1 MQALKALVI
10 FMGVLIVAGMAL
22 LVYGLVTRTGGGED
36 RAGAAGAPAAV
47 PTLPSPTIV
56 DFGTLELA
64 IPDGCSLAG
73 SELAGARLV
82 IRIDGQV
89 ERGCQQLVIV
99 DLASGRELGRVKA
112 VAPGIKPAP

>member
-22 LVYGLVTRTGGGED
+22 LVYGLMTRTGGDEATDGM
-36 RAGAAGAPAAV
+36 AAGGSA
-47 PTLPSPTIV
+47 TISPLEP
-56 DFGTLELA
+56 FGTLELS

-73 SELAGARLV
+73 SELAGERLV
-82 IRIDGQV
+82 VRITGQV

-99 DLASGRELGRVKA
+99 DLASGRELGRLKA
-112 VAPGIKPAP
+112 VPPMSGSAP

>member
-22 LVYGLVTRTGGGED
+22 LVYGLVTRTGDGG
-36 RAGAAGAPAAV
+36 RAGEAPAPQVEQAPAAA
-47 PTLPSPTIV
+47 V

-112 VAPGIKPAP
+112 VAPGMKPAP